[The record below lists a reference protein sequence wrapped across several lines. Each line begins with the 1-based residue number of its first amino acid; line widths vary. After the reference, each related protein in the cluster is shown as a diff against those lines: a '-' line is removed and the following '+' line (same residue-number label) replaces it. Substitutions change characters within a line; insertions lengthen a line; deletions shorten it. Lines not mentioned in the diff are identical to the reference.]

1 MKIAQRFGQ
10 PPHEVAEWP
19 GEWLAAAETAMVAE
33 NGAEAELR
41 RRQERQAKARGAAG
55 R

>member
-19 GEWLAAAETAMVAE
+19 VEWLAAAETAMVAE
-33 NGAEAELR
+33 NAAEVELR
-41 RRQERQAKARGAAG
+41 RRQERQARGRRSAG